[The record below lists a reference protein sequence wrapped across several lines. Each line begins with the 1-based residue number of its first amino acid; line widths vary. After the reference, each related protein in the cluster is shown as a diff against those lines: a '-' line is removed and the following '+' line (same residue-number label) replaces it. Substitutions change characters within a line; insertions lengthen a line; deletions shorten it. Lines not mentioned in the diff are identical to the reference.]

1 MHAQKQYLEEVRKE
15 YQKADQGQRGRL
27 LEEAQ
32 RRTKLNRKYLI
43 RLLNRAAPPR
53 VVRRWRRVRRRKY
66 DLAVLT
72 ALVWIWEVFAYP
84 CGQRL
89 VAILRREVDRLRQL
103 GELGCSDMVAE
114 KLEQISPKTTD
125 RLLAREKQ
133 VRQLRRARN
142 PSTHPL
148 LYQKVPVKVA
158 SEWDTEEV
166 GNVQVDYVGHGGR
179 SSGGEYAH
187 TISAVDIAS
196 AWWEGQAIPGRSQ
209 RATRQGLDQIRQ
221 RCPFR
226 FREIHPDNDSGLIN
240 DLLWRYCR
248 AAHIQMSRS
257 RPYQKND
264 NAWVEQKN
272 WTHVR
277 KVVGYRRYDT
287 MRQVA
292 LLNEIYAV
300 ARLYQNFL
308 QPVMKLKSKT
318 RVGGRIH
325 RVYDEPRAPCERLLA
340 SGQISRKV
348 AAQLRATY
356 DSLNPAAL
364 HRQLESLRRELFEL
378 ADAKLPVILRR
389 RQRGPDIVLGRRRA
403 VGMA

>member
-1 MHAQKQYLEEVRKE
+1 MHARKQYLEEVRRE
-15 YQKADQGQRGRL
+15 YERADQRQRGRL
-27 LEEAQ
+27 LDEAQ
-32 RRTKLNRKYLI
+32 RRTKLSRKYLI
-43 RLLNRAAPPR
+43 RLLNRAAPPK
-53 VVRRWRRVRRRKY
+53 VVRPRRRRRRRKY
-66 DLAVLT
+66 DAAVLT
-72 ALVWIWEVFAYP
+72 ALVRIWEVFAYP

-89 VAILRREVDRLRQL
+89 VAILRREVGRLRRL
-103 GELGCSDMVAE
+103 GELRSSDTVAE
-114 KLEQISPKTTD
+114 KLEQISAKTID

-133 VRQLRRARN
+133 VRQLKRERN
-142 PSTHPL
+142 PSVHPL

-158 SEWDTEEV
+158 SEWDTDKV
-166 GNVQVDYVGHGGR
+166 GNVQVDYVPHGGR

-187 TISAVDIAS
+187 TISAVDIATG
-196 AWWEGQAIPGRSQ
+196 WWEGQAIPGRSQ
-209 RATRQGLDQIRQ
+209 QATGQGLDEIRQ

-248 AAHIQMSRS
+248 AARIRMSRS

-325 RVYDEPRAPCERLLA
+325 RVYDEPRSPYERLLA
-340 SGQISRKV
+340 SGQISRKA
-348 AAQLRATY
+348 AAQLQMIY
-356 DSLNPAAL
+356 DSLNPVAL
-364 HRQLESLRRELFEL
+364 HRELESLRRELFEL
-378 ADAKLPVILRR
+378 ADATLPAILRR
-389 RQRGPDIVLGRRRA
+389 RPRGPDIVLGRRRA

>member
-1 MHAQKQYLEEVRKE
+1 MHAQKQYLEAVRKE

-53 VVRRWRRVRRRKY
+53 VVRRRRGVRRRKY
-66 DLAVLT
+66 DLSVLA

-103 GELGCSDMVAE
+103 GELRCSDLVAE

-133 VRQLRRARN
+133 VRQLQRTRN

-158 SEWDTEEV
+158 AEWDTEEV
-166 GNVQVDYVGHGGR
+166 GNVQVDYVPHGGR

-196 AWWEGQAIPGRSQ
+196 AWWEGQAIPG
-209 RATRQGLDQIRQ
+209 
-221 RCPFR
+221 
-226 FREIHPDNDSGLIN
+226 
-240 DLLWRYCR
+240 LL
-248 AAHIQMSRS
+248 
-257 RPYQKND
+257 RP
-264 NAWVEQKN
+264 VC
-272 WTHVR
+272 
-277 KVVGYRRYDT
+277 
-287 MRQVA
+287 
-292 LLNEIYAV
+292 L
-300 ARLYQNFL
+300 
-308 QPVMKLKSKT
+308 
-318 RVGGRIH
+318 
-325 RVYDEPRAPCERLLA
+325 
-340 SGQISRKV
+340 
-348 AAQLRATY
+348 
-356 DSLNPAAL
+356 PAAAYPVGTG
-364 HRQLESLRRELFEL
+364 SAAIRRTM
-378 ADAKLPVILRR
+378 LPNNRR
-389 RQRGPDIVLGRRRA
+389 VRWLSASSSQ
-403 VGMA
+403 

>member
-1 MHAQKQYLEEVRKE
+1 MHAQKQYLEAVRKE

-27 LEEAQ
+27 LDEAQ
-32 RRTKLNRKYLI
+32 GRTKLNRKYLI

-53 VVRRWRRVRRRKY
+53 VVRRRRGVRRRKY
-66 DLAVLT
+66 DLSVLA

-89 VAILRREVDRLRQL
+89 VAILRRQVDRLRQL
-103 GELGCSDMVAE
+103 GELRCSDLVAE

-133 VRQLRRARN
+133 VRQLQRTRN

-148 LYQKVPVKVA
+148 LYQKIPVKVA
-158 SEWDTEEV
+158 SEWDTHEV
-166 GNVQVDYVGHGGR
+166 GNVQVDYVAHGGR

-209 RATRQGLDQIRQ
+209 GATGQGLDQIRQ

-240 DLLWRYCR
+240 DLLYRYCR
-248 AAHIQMSRS
+248 AERIRMSRS

-300 ARLYQNFL
+300 ARLSQNYL

-325 RVYDEPRAPCERLLA
+325 RVYDEPRTPYERLLA

-378 ADAKLPVILRR
+378 ADAKLPVVLRR
-389 RQRGPDIVLGRRRA
+389 HQRGPDIVLGRRRA

>member
-1 MHAQKQYLEEVRKE
+1 MHAQKQYLEEVRRE
-15 YQKADQGQRGRL
+15 YERASQGQRGRL
-27 LEEAQ
+27 LDEAQ

-43 RLLNRAAPPR
+43 RLLNRAAPPK
-53 VVRRWRRVRRRKY
+53 VVGRRRRMRRRKY
-66 DLAVLT
+66 DALVLS

-89 VAILRREVDRLRQL
+89 VAILRREVGRLRRL
-103 GELGCSDMVAE
+103 GELCSSEVVAE
-114 KLEQISPKTTD
+114 KLEQISAKTID
-125 RLLAREKQ
+125 RLLAREKE
-133 VRQLRRARN
+133 VRQLKRERN
-142 PSTHPL
+142 PSVHPL

-158 SEWDTEEV
+158 SEWDTAEV
-166 GNVQVDYVGHGGR
+166 GNVQVDYVPHGGR

-196 AWWEGQAIPGRSQ
+196 GWWEGQAIPGRSQ
-209 RATRQGLDQIRQ
+209 RATEQGLDQIRQ

-248 AAHIQMSRS
+248 AARIRMSRS

-300 ARLYQNFL
+300 ARLYQNFF

-318 RVGGRIH
+318 RVGGRIQ
-325 RVYDEPRAPCERLLA
+325 RVYDEPRSPYQRLVE

-348 AAQLRATY
+348 VAQLRETY
-356 DSLNPAAL
+356 ESLNPVAL